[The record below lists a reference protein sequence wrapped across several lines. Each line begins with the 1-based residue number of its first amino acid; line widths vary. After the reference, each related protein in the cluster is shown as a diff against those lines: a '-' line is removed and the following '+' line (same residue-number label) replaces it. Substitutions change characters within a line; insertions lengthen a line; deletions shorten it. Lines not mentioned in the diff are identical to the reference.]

1 MKEDEELELALELS
15 VRTEREHAN
24 SLLSHDEDLARALER
39 SLLDP
44 APRPAPQKLRP
55 ARLVVDSEPMP
66 SSSSAKPWNANPR
79 SPNPVSRA
87 PTLSP
92 VDVQLKEDEA
102 LARRLEAKYDSER
115 TTPTSETTPNVDP
128 QPPEQP
134 PLPRYADIVGEG
146 AGTCRCSVSS
156 RSRD

>member
-1 MKEDEELELALELS
+1 MKEEEELELALELS
-15 VRTEREHAN
+15 VHTEREHAN

-44 APRPAPQKLRP
+44 APRPVPQRLRP
-55 ARLVVDSEPMP
+55 DRLIVDSEPMA
-66 SSSSAKPWNANPR
+66 SSSSAKPWDAHPR
-79 SPNPVSRA
+79 SQKAVSRA

-102 LARRLEAKYDSER
+102 LARRLEAKYDNEH
-115 TTPTSETTPNVDP
+115 TTPTSERVRSVDP
-128 QPPEQP
+128 QPSEHP

-146 AGTCRCSVSS
+146 AGTCGCSVSS